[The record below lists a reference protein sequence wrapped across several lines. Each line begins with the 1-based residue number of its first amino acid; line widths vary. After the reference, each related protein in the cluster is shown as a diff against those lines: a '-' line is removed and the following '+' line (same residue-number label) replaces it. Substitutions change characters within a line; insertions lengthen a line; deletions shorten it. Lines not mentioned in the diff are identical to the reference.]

1 MAWMYILKCAD
12 NSYYVGSTKNLEL
25 RLLQHQEGI
34 GAKYTS
40 KRLPIELVYCE
51 EYDRIVDAYS
61 HEKQVQNWS
70 RAKRKALING
80 KTELLPALA
89 KKKFKKNPLV
99 SIYPSKIIR
108 DYISASSV
116 TARPPINTKKGTHM
130 PHYPPEPFR
139 IKMVEPIRLIS
150 AESREARLKEAGYNV
165 FAIKAEDI
173 FIDMLTDSGTGA
185 MSQEQWAAIMRGDES
200 YAGARSF
207 HRLKAAVD
215 DIFGFKYF
223 VPTHQGRAAENI
235 LSACL
240 VKPGNYVPSNMHF
253 DTTDANIRARGGRPT
268 NLVIEEAF
276 DVANPHPFKGNMD
289 IAKLKAFI
297 EQTGTENIPFGM
309 ITVTNNAGGGQPV
322 SMENLK
328 AVAEVYRSYNL
339 PFFIDSARYAENAY
353 FIKLREKGYENRSVV
368 EIAREMF
375 SLADGMTMSAKKDAI
390 VNIGGLLCLNDES
403 LFQHIKN
410 ELILREGFP
419 TYGGLAGRD
428 LDAMAVGLYEGLD
441 ESYLSYRLA
450 QTAYLAA
457 RINKAGIPTIQPAG
471 GHAVYLDAHAVLP
484 HIPQAEFP
492 GQALAVELYREGAIR
507 GVEIGSVMFAYPDP
521 DTGKMVFP
529 KLELLR
535 LAIPRRTYTQT
546 HMDYVADSLAR
557 IKDRASKVRGYKFT
571 YAPELLRHFTAR
583 FEPL

>member
-1 MAWMYILKCAD
+1 
-12 NSYYVGSTKNLEL
+12 
-25 RLLQHQEGI
+25 
-34 GAKYTS
+34 
-40 KRLPIELVYCE
+40 
-51 EYDRIVDAYS
+51 
-61 HEKQVQNWS
+61 
-70 RAKRKALING
+70 
-80 KTELLPALA
+80 
-89 KKKFKKNPLV
+89 
-99 SIYPSKIIR
+99 
-108 DYISASSV
+108 
-116 TARPPINTKKGTHM
+116 M
-130 PHYPPEPFR
+130 PYYPPEPFR
-139 IKMVEPIRLIS
+139 IKVTEPINLIS
-150 AESREARLKEAGYNV
+150 PEERESRLKEAGYNV

-207 HRLKAAVD
+207 HRLKAAVE

-235 LSACL
+235 LSAVM

-268 NLVIEEAF
+268 NLVIDEAF
-276 DVANPHPFKGNMD
+276 DTANPHPFKGNMD
-289 IAKLKAFI
+289 IAKLRSFI
-297 EQTGTENIPFGM
+297 ELVGAANIPFGM
-309 ITVTNNAGGGQPV
+309 VTVTNNAGGGQPV

-328 AVAEVYRSYNL
+328 AIAGLYHEHGIS
-339 PFFIDSARYAENAY
+339 FFIDAARYAENAY
-353 FIKLREKGYENRSVV
+353 FIKMREKGYEKKSVI

-375 SLADGMTMSAKKDAI
+375 ALADGMTMSAKKDAI

-428 LDAMAVGLYEGLD
+428 LEAIAVGLYEGLD
-441 ESYLSYRLA
+441 ETYLSYRLA
-450 QTAYLAA
+450 QTAYLAG
-457 RINKAGIPTIQPAG
+457 RINEAGIPTIQPAG

-492 GQALAVELYREGAIR
+492 GQALAVELYRQGAIR

-521 DTGKMVFP
+521 DSGVMIFP

-546 HMDYVADSLAR
+546 HLDYVADSLAC
-557 IKDRASKVRGYKFT
+557 IKERAPNVRGYKFT